1 MGLAIITYKPNIWHK
16 HYVQINFTH
25 TKCGLNSLLVC
36 AYNSDCSGN
45 GTMQY
50 LHGFGFFECLLKTSQ
65 REPDS
70 LGMSLKN
77 PLPSQPC
84 THTFSLSLS
93 HTHRHKINAYQAV
106 KTCWDMAVLN
116 GPVVEDSG
124 EAFLTV
130 CWGERD
136 VRPVPYPRAWFLWK
150 TKSLEHIPSSS
161 ATHIQVVPVKENS
174 QSAYFLKQGLK
185 NKQTN
190 KKIHYIPKPIIH
202 HVSCLN

>member
-16 HYVQINFTH
+16 HYVQINLTH
-25 TKCGLNSLLVC
+25 TKCDLNSLLVC

-116 GPVVEDSG
+116 GPVG
-124 EAFLTV
+124 GGFR
-130 CWGERD
+130 WGLPNSLLGRERD
-136 VRPVPYPRAWFLWK
+136 VRPALPRGMV
-150 TKSLEHIPSSS
+150 SLE
-161 ATHIQVVPVKENS
+161 
-174 QSAYFLKQGLK
+174 
-185 NKQTN
+185 NKVTGAHPLLLCYSYPGCSR
-190 KKIHYIPKPIIH
+190 KGEFS
-202 HVSCLN
+202 VRLFS